1 MTRNTRTVRL
11 ATLVFLAAAAAGVA
25 TKGQSTPAPAPGNA
39 APPGAAQRQ
48 QNPPSI
54 ISRTQVVVVPVTVKD
69 SRGNLVGD
77 LQKEDFRVFSD
88 NIEQKITGFSAEPVA
103 LSAVIL
109 LDNDLAERPGKQLQA
124 SLSTIA
130 AGFGPTDEVAV
141 VTYDE
146 YPETVAD
153 FSANNDDLYTSLKR
167 LELGTHN
174 TQVIADP
181 TTAGPL
187 INGQPA
193 PSTQGP
199 AIHGSGRYKTNI
211 ALNDAVFA
219 AAGMLQARGRERRKI
234 IFLISDESNSG
245 PNAHSFE
252 ETLHSLLIGDVSIY
266 SISVTRTIPLGR
278 SLVQRGASDIDKFVA
293 GAGGDTYFADKPD
306 ELDRLYSDVTEEA
319 RNQYTLT
326 FSPGQLQGAQDY
338 HPIEVRVRRPGLR
351 VETREGFYLS
361 AIAAGR

>member
-1 MTRNTRTVRL
+1 MRMICLL
-11 ATLVFLAAAAAGVA
+11 AFIVLLTGAAVGADAQSTSAPAAANPPQQA
-25 TKGQSTPAPAPGNA
+25 A
-39 APPGAAQRQ
+39 APRQ
-48 QNPPSI
+48 QTPPSI
-54 ISRTQVVVVPVTVKD
+54 IIRTQVVVVPVTVKD
-69 SRGNLVGD
+69 GRGQLVGD

-88 NIEQKITGFSAEPVA
+88 GIEQKVTQFSAEPVP
-103 LSAVIL
+103 LSAVVL

-130 AGFGPTDEVAV
+130 AGFGPTDEVAL
-141 VTYDE
+141 VTYDQ

-153 FSANNDDLYTSLKR
+153 FSSDNDQLYTQLKR

-199 AIHGSGRYKTNI
+199 AIHGSQRYKADI

-219 AAGMLQARGRERRKI
+219 AAGMLKARGSNRRKI

-245 PNAHSFE
+245 PNAHSYE
-252 ETLHSLLIGDVSIY
+252 ETLHALLINDVSVY
-266 SISVTRTIPLGR
+266 SISLIHTIPIGR
-278 SLVQRGASDIDKFVA
+278 SLVQRGASDIDKLVA
-293 GAGGDTYFADKPD
+293 DAGGDKYFADKQD

-326 FSPGQLQGAQDY
+326 FSPGELQGGQDY
-338 HPIEVRVRRPGLR
+338 HSIEVRVRRPGLT
-351 VETREGFYLS
+351 VDTREGFYLS
-361 AIAAGR
+361 AVGAGR